1 MADTNRDTNRDTHRY
16 THRDTPRSVRRRGVL
31 LWTLLGTTLT
41 GTFTAT
47 TLVAATVAC
56 AATVQLYGSEPSA
69 GEYGHLFL
77 RITHGSMIVVTVAG
91 HEMVR
96 VVVPATKKQ

>member
-91 HEMVR
+91 QELIR